1 MIKRRCYI
9 GGVCPFIYNCRKCR
23 LRISNV
29 VVQALK
35 ILNVLEDQN
44 QLQPKKS
51 PKKSKKS
58 IRDNRQMK
66 LMDIAEIAGVS

>member
-44 QLQPKKS
+44 QLQ
-51 PKKSKKS
+51 KS

>member
-1 MIKRRCYI
+1 M
-9 GGVCPFIYNCRKCR
+9 
-23 LRISNV
+23 SNV

-44 QLQPKKS
+44 QLQ
-51 PKKSKKS
+51 KS